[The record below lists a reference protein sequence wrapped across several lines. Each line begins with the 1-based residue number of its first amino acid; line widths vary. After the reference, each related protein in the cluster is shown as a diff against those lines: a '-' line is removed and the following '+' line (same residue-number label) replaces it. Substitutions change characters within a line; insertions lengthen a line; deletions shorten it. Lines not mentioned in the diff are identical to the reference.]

1 MKEAKKMQ
9 ITDQV
14 CKQIQLMLNGGA
26 NQTEVGALLGIHA
39 STVSKIAKAG
49 FSVEQYLENKKIERE
64 REKQAMK
71 PAEEPQPAEE
81 QVPGQIEMDLTPGKP
96 EMSDQVKMMRFVAGQ
111 VDKIIGQMMVNN
123 DALLM
128 KLDRLND
135 TLNQILRVMRK
146 E

>member
-1 MKEAKKMQ
+1 MKEAKKTQ

-14 CKQIQLMLNGGA
+14 CKQIQLMLKGGA
-26 NQTEVGALLGIHA
+26 KQTEVGALLGIHP

-96 EMSDQVKMMRFVAGQ
+96 EMSDHVKMMRFMAGQ
-111 VDKIIGQMMVNN
+111 VDK
-123 DALLM
+123 LYM
-128 KLDRLND
+128 KMETIND